1 MSTTISM
8 DILARDRASR
18 TLDHIGDKAD
28 RSAQRWATMGR
39 VAKNA
44 GLMVGAGLA
53 VAATAAVKLTQ
64 AAMEDQQ
71 AAVQLATAYRNNA
84 DAKNGEI
91 AASEKWITAQGR
103 ALGVTDDELR
113 PALAQLVTA
122 THDVG
127 EAQKQA
133 SLAMNIAAGR
143 NVALATVT
151 KALEK
156 AQNGSLGGLSKLG
169 VKTKNAAG
177 DTLSLDTI
185 TRKLADTYRGQA
197 AKAADTAAGK
207 FGRLKLTMTE
217 TGEAIGYKLLP
228 YAENLTDWILNN
240 GVPMAED
247 LWAAWEN
254 NGIDGVV
261 SKIEA
266 LTDTQGDLK
275 PIVDDVR
282 KALGATGDIITGSLI
297 PAVADITRALPR
309 FMSPLG
315 LVADTL
321 GFMADHADLTKY
333 AIIGLTGVL
342 TVNRATT
349 LLAKVASSELVTSL
363 TMQGTAAEKAAAKQR
378 LLGGA
383 VRGAAGVGGMLA
395 LTAGAE
401 TSNDALGLLASAG
414 GGAMMGFA
422 VGGPIGAAIGGG
434 AGALLHLA
442 TRTDEAKD
450 NFEESRRPIADY
462 ASSLDQ
468 VTGSATKA
476 TRNLVALSLEQ
487 SGAGSQA
494 RSLGVSS
501 RDVVSAV
508 MGQEGAYKRVQAQ
521 LAKATTLSIAW
532 TDSIGG
538 THYATVRNQKQLREY
553 TRTIE
558 ENGGQLDSVKNK
570 SMDLAAQ
577 TGLLEFIGRETDQ
590 WRASSRAKRRE
601 IMLSQDLRSLQGK
614 IPPRILSK
622 IESTG
627 IQPTIRGVAKVIEK
641 YNLADKRQVRAILS
655 AVGIEP
661 TVRSVRRVR
670 EALEQTGETRV
681 DFRGAGR
688 DIDEWINKTS
698 RSAGTG
704 AKRVSDNLETP
715 LRATRADMSP
725 FLTSLTTSLTTA
737 QTRGTAGGFRVG
749 SGIKQGTLNGSTGLG
764 PALGAQLADSVSE
777 ALAQM
782 RRRAG
787 IKSPSRKTYEIG
799 QMLAKGATDGMGDNK
814 HKLTAAGADLMA
826 SIVKGIRKGEV
837 PMQRVL
843 DAVTSQVQRTL
854 DRVKRLKDARASTVS
869 DFKGFATSL
878 FAAQAPESGGFSVD
892 SLLAFQAA
900 ERDKAK
906 SVEAAVI
913 KLTDM
918 GLSGSLI
925 KQMRGQGSAGIDQLL
940 ALSQGN
946 QAQISLANSLNA
958 QTQAAYGAAGMNVA
972 NTMQGSEEREARR
985 DARLAKQIAAAVHE
999 AIQDREAKYEF
1010 VLKGNTLVAILKKEH
1025 RDNPSN
1031 GNRP

>member
-197 AKAADTAAGK
+197 AKSADTAAGK
-207 FGRLKLTMTE
+207 FGRLKLTLTE

-282 KALGATGDIITGSLI
+282 KALGAAGDIITGSLI
-297 PAVADITRALPR
+297 PAVGDITAALPR

-333 AIIGLTGVL
+333 ALIGLTGVL
-342 TVNRATT
+342 TVNRAQM
-349 LLAKVASSELVTSL
+349 LLSKVAGSELVTSL
-363 TMQGTAAEKAAAKQR
+363 TQQGTAAEKAAAKTR
-378 LLGGA
+378 LLGA
-383 VRGAAGVGGMLA
+383 AARGAAGMAGMLLLTRAADESDGKLATLESTAGGMA
-395 LTAGAE
+395 L
-401 TSNDALGLLASAG
+401 
-414 GGAMMGFA
+414 GFA
-422 VGGPIGAAIGGG
+422 VGGPWGAAIGGAIG
-434 AGALLHLA
+434 LLKGLSDASGKADDAFEGTIRMANALGEEVGSAEAWAAVGVTAYDRIRSSLNDLTGAYTKTTKAAVYNSLEEEGAFKGLASLGLSRREVTAATLGNAKAIAKVNAALDPHAIKTDRAARAAQALEGGMGAAGATLRNTTRDIRNQADATEPLRRRLGLTRKEYAKFPALVKTLIKNDAPDSMREIRKLSKQVGGLDRKTAKILVSALGTEPTKKRMDAVMADLRKVDGTRVSLKGWLTGIKTAVNEGAKFTGVERKTIQDKLEAIEKANPNLAPYVASVRTAVSNAAGEARESTTVGHNLKAGLLSGMYGTGTAL
-442 TRTDEAKD
+442 
-450 NFEESRRPIADY
+450 
-462 ASSLDQ
+462 SSLM
-468 VTGSATKA
+468 T
-476 TRNLVALSLEQ
+476 
-487 SGAGSQA
+487 
-494 RSLGVSS
+494 
-501 RDVVSAV
+501 SAV
-508 MGQEGAYKRVQAQ
+508 RNA
-521 LAKATTLSIAW
+521 IA
-532 TDSIGG
+532 
-538 THYATVRNQKQLREY
+538 
-553 TRTIE
+553 
-558 ENGGQLDSVKNK
+558 
-570 SMDLAAQ
+570 AA
-577 TGLLEFIGRETDQ
+577 
-590 WRASSRAKRRE
+590 RRE
-601 IMLSQDLRSLQGK
+601 
-614 IPPRILSK
+614 
-622 IESTG
+622 
-627 IQPTIRGVAKVIEK
+627 
-641 YNLADKRQVRAILS
+641 ADIH
-655 AVGIEP
+655 
-661 TVRSVRRVR
+661 
-670 EALEQTGETRV
+670 
-681 DFRGAGR
+681 
-688 DIDEWINKTS
+688 
-698 RSAGTG
+698 
-704 AKRVSDNLETP
+704 
-715 LRATRADMSP
+715 
-725 FLTSLTTSLTTA
+725 
-737 QTRGTAGGFRVG
+737 
-749 SGIKQGTLNGSTGLG
+749 
-764 PALGAQLADSVSE
+764 
-777 ALAQM
+777 
-782 RRRAG
+782 
-787 IKSPSRKTYEIG
+787 SPSRKTYEIG
-799 QMLAKGATDGMGDNK
+799 HLLAKGAVDGMSDNK
-814 HKLTAAGADLMA
+814 HKLSEAGADLMA

-854 DRVKRLKDARASTVS
+854 DRVKRLKDARAATVS
-869 DFKGFATSL
+869 DFQGFSTSL
-878 FAAQAPESGGFSVD
+878 FAAQAPESGGFTVD
-892 SLLAFQAA
+892 SLLAFQSA